1 MAAPD
6 DPSPPDDLPSDTLP
20 SGALPSGAVWWE
32 PPPIARTLGLTILEA
47 DPSAGRVV
55 VTFEPT
61 DAFVNTHGHVQ
72 GGIVAAMLDAT
83 MGPALR
89 VVLQEE
95 QWAPTTDLAV
105 RFMAPALPGTLTG
118 HGRVVR
124 QGATVAFT
132 SAELFDADGTLLATA
147 TATAVVRGP
156 RAGRS

>member
-6 DPSPPDDLPSDTLP
+6 DPAQPGDLPSPAQP
-20 SGALPSGAVWWE
+20 SDAVGWD
-32 PPPIARTLGLTILEA
+32 PPPIARTLGLTIVEA
-47 DPSAGRVV
+47 DPSTGRVV

-89 VVLQEE
+89 VVLDEG

-105 RFMAPALPGTLTG
+105 RFIAPALPGTLTG
-118 HGRVVR
+118 HGTVVR
-124 QGATVAFT
+124 KGGTVAFT
-132 SAELFDADGTLLATA
+132 SAELFDADGALLATA
-147 TATAVVRGP
+147 TATAVIRGP
-156 RAGRS
+156 RARRS